1 MPILSLEIDNVKY
14 EVECDEG
21 EEKLLRESE
30 QLLNNK
36 FQENKHIRSLPQS
49 KKYLMISLVLA
60 GEINLLKKKNEKKIS
75 DFESIINELD
85 DLESLIEKKLNG

>member
-1 MPILSLEIDNVKY
+1 
-14 EVECDEG
+14 
-21 EEKLLRESE
+21 
-30 QLLNNK
+30 
-36 FQENKHIRSLPQS
+36 
-49 KKYLMISLVLA
+49 MISLVLA